1 MDRKEGEGNTKFLDC
16 CQNKREITADAEVA
30 VDSLD
35 DLKKK
40 IFNILLDPAIALTAG
55 VVTNQDGY
63 NWLDSLKDKDGK
75 YILQPD
81 QQSQQARCYLAN
93 IN

>member
-1 MDRKEGEGNTKFLDC
+1 MIVAKI
-16 CQNKREITADAEVA
+16 REITADAEVA

-35 DLKKK
+35 DLKK

-75 YILQPD
+75 YILQTDPTKPT
-81 QQSQQARCYLAN
+81 STLLFGKYPIKR
-93 IN
+93 